1 MTPKRC
7 PFHYRGLECKS
18 RKSRNTWNNRQI
30 WPWST
35 ELSRAKANRVLPRE
49 CTGPRKHPF
58 PSTQEKTLHMNITRW
73 LSLKS
78 DWLYSLQP
86 NMEKLYTVNRSLS
99 HVQLFVSPWTAA
111 CQASLSITNSQSLLK
126 SCPLSQWC
134 HPIISSSVIPF
145 SSHFQYFPASWS
157 FEMSQIFTSG
167 GQIIGVSASASALV
181 MNIQDWFSWG
191 LTSLISL

>member
-1 MTPKRC
+1 M
-7 PFHYRGLECKS
+7 E
-18 RKSRNTWNNRQI
+18 WN
-30 WPWST
+30 
-35 ELSRAKANRVLPRE
+35 RAKTNRVFPRK
-49 CTGPRKHPF
+49 CTGHSKHPL
-58 PSTQEKTLHMNITRW
+58 PTTQEKTLHMDITRW
-73 LSLKS
+73 STLKS

-86 NMEKLYTVNRSLS
+86 KMEKLYTVNKSLS

-111 CQASLSITNSQSLLK
+111 CQASLSITNPQSLLK

-134 HPIISSSVIPF
+134 HPIISSYVIPF

-157 FEMSQIFTSG
+157 FEMSQIFTSC